1 MCHGSALR
9 WAVPKVSLPSMCA
22 SRVHCWA
29 KHGSFGSSPVWK
41 RFSKSSTFPLHSSAA
56 NASTAGA
63 DAILHLAL
71 EAALRKAEV
80 RAAQAALAE
89 FKAWSRPEEIAQ
101 AAASVQK
108 AQAWLN
114 ELLPASRPE
123 DVPVAQAAVHREKAE
138 AFGADS
144 GWRNLP

>member
-1 MCHGSALR
+1 MAVGRAEGVVAIDVRQPPSLLR
-9 WAVPKVSLPSMCA
+9 EARIVRFFACMEAIFQEQHVPSD
-22 SRVHCWA
+22 
-29 KHGSFGSSPVWK
+29 
-41 RFSKSSTFPLHSSAA
+41 SSAA

-89 FKAWSRPEEIAQ
+89 LEAWSRPEEIAQ

-114 ELLPASRPE
+114 ELLAGSRPE

-138 AFGADS
+138 AFGDDS